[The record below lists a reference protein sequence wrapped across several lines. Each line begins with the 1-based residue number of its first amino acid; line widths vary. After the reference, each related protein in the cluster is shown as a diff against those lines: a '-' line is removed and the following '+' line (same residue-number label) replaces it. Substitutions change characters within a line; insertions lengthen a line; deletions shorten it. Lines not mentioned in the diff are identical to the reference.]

1 MWSVVGTVILGALGW
16 AIAKLIFEPFKEIM
30 DLRRQ
35 AQECLILHGYL
46 AADAPPNERLECASE
61 FRKIGAGL
69 VSRHIAAY
77 PWVRW
82 CVHYLG
88 WDIHSAGAMLIG
100 ISDSTRTEAFSNAN
114 LSATV
119 ALIRESL
126 RLPPPEQAPMIREL
140 LAHAARPA
148 PLERGT
154 LS

>member
-1 MWSVVGTVILGALGW
+1 MWSVVGTVVLGALGW
-16 AIAKLIFEPFKEIM
+16 AIARLLFEPCKEIV

-46 AADAPPNERLECASE
+46 PADAPADERLECASE

-69 VSRHIAAY
+69 VSRHIASY

-82 CVHYLG
+82 CIRYLG

-100 ISDSTRTEAFSNAN
+100 IGDSTRKEAFSNAS

-119 ALIRESL
+119 ALIRASL
-126 RLPPPEQAPMIREL
+126 RLSPPEQAPMIREL

-148 PLERGT
+148 PLDRGT

>member
-1 MWSVVGTVILGALGW
+1 VVCCRHRRVGGPGLGHSEAL
-16 AIAKLIFEPFKEIM
+16 FEGPV
-30 DLRRQ
+30 RRSWTCGRQ

-46 AADAPPNERLECASE
+46 PADAPADERLECAPE

-69 VSRHIAAY
+69 VSRHIASY

-82 CVHYLG
+82 CIRYLG

-100 ISDSTRTEAFSNAN
+100 IGDSTRKEAFSNAS

-119 ALIRESL
+119 ALIRASL
-126 RLPPPEQAPMIREL
+126 RLSPPEQAPMIREL

-148 PLERGT
+148 PLDRGT